1 MPRVKPRPLTRLLW
15 PSALFVVL
23 AWAAHSTEVSIGGL
37 LGAEG
42 RAQMGRFIGSLFPPE
57 LSPDYLLG
65 LVGPAIETVQM
76 SLLGAVF
83 GAMIAAPLA
92 AFAMRAPGLDHAGA
106 RGWRVRARV
115 LAYGAARGVL
125 NVMRT
130 IPDLVWA
137 LMFIAAVGLG
147 PFSGV
152 LALTVHSAG
161 LLGKLYSEA
170 LESVDLA
177 PVHSLQ
183 ATGVGA
189 VGVLVWGVL
198 PQAAGPLISVT
209 LYQWECNIRAA
220 MVLGFVGAGGLGQR
234 IDLAMRLFRYEEM
247 LTLLAV
253 LLLLVTAVDRLSA
266 AIRGRLV
273 RSL

>member
-1 MPRVKPRPLTRLLW
+1 MRPRSLSRLVW
-15 PSALFVVL
+15 PSAVLVLVVWSARGAGVDPARLFGADGRTQIARFL
-23 AWAAHSTEVSIGGL
+23 AG
-37 LGAEG
+37 
-42 RAQMGRFIGSLFPPE
+42 LFPPE
-57 LSPDYLLG
+57 MSSAYLLG

-76 SLLGAVF
+76 SLLGVVF
-83 GAMIAAPLA
+83 GAAIAMPLA
-92 AFAMRAPGLDHAGA
+92 AFGMRAPGAAAPGGRGRAGT
-106 RGWRVRARV
+106 RVRLFSYHVARSI
-115 LAYGAARGVL
+115 L
-125 NVMRT
+125 NTMRT

-170 LESVDLA
+170 LESVDPV

-183 ATGVGA
+183 AAGA
-189 VGVLVWGVL
+189 GAPAVLVWGVL
-198 PQAAGPLISVT
+198 PQAIGPLVSVT

-234 IDLAMRLFRYEEM
+234 IDLAMRLFRYDEM
-247 LTLLAV
+247 LPLLAV
-253 LLLLVTAVDRLSA
+253 LLLLVTMVDRLSA
-266 AIRGRLV
+266 TV
-273 RSL
+273 RSGLIKNL

>member
-1 MPRVKPRPLTRLLW
+1 M
-15 PSALFVVL
+15 
-23 AWAAHSTEVSIGGL
+23 H
-37 LGAEG
+37 
-42 RAQMGRFIGSLFPPE
+42 
-57 LSPDYLLG
+57 
-65 LVGPAIETVQM
+65 
-76 SLLGAVF
+76 
-83 GAMIAAPLA
+83 
-92 AFAMRAPGLDHAGA
+92 
-106 RGWRVRARV
+106 VRA
-115 LAYGAARGVL
+115 LAYAAARGAL
-125 NVMRT
+125 NIMRT

-152 LALTVHSAG
+152 LALTIHSAG

-170 LESVDLA
+170 LESVD
-177 PVHSLQ
+177 PVPIHSLQ
-183 ATGVGA
+183 AAGVGGLGTLA
-189 VGVLVWGVL
+189 WGVL
-198 PQAAGPLISVT
+198 PQAGGPLISVT

-266 AIRGRLV
+266 SVRGGLV
-273 RSL
+273 KGL

>member
-1 MPRVKPRPLTRLLW
+1 MTPRVLSRLIW
-15 PSALFVVL
+15 PTAIAALVVWSARSAGVDP
-23 AWAAHSTEVSIGGL
+23 GL
-37 LGAEG
+37 LFGADG
-42 RAQMGRFIGSLFPPE
+42 RERIGRFIVGLFPPE
-57 LSPDYLLG
+57 VSPDYLAG
-65 LVGPAIETVQM
+65 LVAPAIETVQM
-76 SLLGAVF
+76 ALLGVVF
-83 GAMIAAPLA
+83 GALIAAPLA
-92 AFAMRAPGLDHAGA
+92 ALGMRSPSLALHGGRLGFGGRLRLYSYHVA
-106 RGWRVRARV
+106 RS
-115 LAYGAARGVL
+115 LL

-130 IPDLVWA
+130 VPELVWA

-147 PFSGV
+147 AFSGV
-152 LALTVHSAG
+152 LALTIHSAG

-170 LESVDLA
+170 LESVDLE
-177 PVHSLQ
+177 PIHSLQ
-183 ATGVGA
+183 ATGAEGPA
-189 VGVLVWGVL
+189 VLVWGIL

-209 LYQWECNIRAA
+209 LYMWECNIRAA

-266 AIRGRLV
+266 TIRGRLV